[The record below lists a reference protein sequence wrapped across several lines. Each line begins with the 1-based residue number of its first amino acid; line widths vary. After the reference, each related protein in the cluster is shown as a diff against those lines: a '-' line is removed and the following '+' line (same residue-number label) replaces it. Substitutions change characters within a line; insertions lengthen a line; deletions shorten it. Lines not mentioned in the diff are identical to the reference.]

1 MATAEEAPAPLY
13 QQVKDLILGRI
24 CNGDWPEGH
33 RVPSENELTRE
44 LGFSRMTVHRALREL
59 TAEGWLTR
67 VRGLGTFVAG
77 SKPQSPLLELHNI
90 ADDIASR
97 GHRHASEVHILRAE
111 RADEAVARGLGVP
124 RGARVFHSLI
134 VHRENGVPVQLE
146 ERHVNPEAAPDYLEQ
161 DFTALT
167 PNQYLMRAAPL
178 AEAEH
183 VLEAVLPDIR
193 TQRLLRI
200 GPGEPCLLL
209 HRRTWSGGRAV
220 TQARLIHPGS
230 RYRLGGRFR
239 G

>member
-1 MATAEEAPAPLY
+1 MATTEEVSAPLY

-24 CNGDWPEGH
+24 GNGDWPEGH

-67 VRGLGTFVAG
+67 VRGLGTFVAE
-77 SKPQSPLLELHNI
+77 SKPQSPLLEIHNI
-90 ADDIASR
+90 ADDIARR
-97 GHRHASEVHILRAE
+97 GHRHSSDVHLLRAE
-111 RADEAVARGLGVP
+111 RADEAIARGLGVP
-124 RGARVFHSLI
+124 RGAPVFHSVT

-146 ERHVNPEAAPDYLEQ
+146 ERHVSPETAPDYLAQ
-161 DFTALT
+161 DFTAIT

-183 VLEAVLPDIR
+183 VLEAVLPDAR
-193 TQRLLRI
+193 TQRLLEI
-200 GPGEPCLLL
+200 GPSEPCLLL
-209 HRRTWSGGRAV
+209 HRRTWSGGQTV